1 MGQKFKGPSSVTVVA
16 GDSGTYSWDLST
28 NTIVAGANVA
38 RFFDLPFDLVKA
50 GLPIERY
57 IEKVHSDDR
66 GTVARTIHDAI
77 ITGDPYQQDYR
88 LVHADGTIT
97 RVMMLGQCFRN
108 ASGTPSQYVGMVFLM
123 AETAADYPTDT
134 LLILCQ
140 AAQEYAEKT
149 NNEIVNRLLERAVL
163 QLKQPQMDSELR
175 SYSTKH

>member
-1 MGQKFKGPSSVTVVA
+1 MGQKFEGPSSVTVVA

-38 RFFDLPFDLVKA
+38 RFFDLPFDLVKE
-50 GLPIERY
+50 GLPVERF
-57 IEKVHSDDR
+57 IEKVHSGDR
-66 GTVARTIHDAI
+66 GAVAKAIHDAI

-97 RVMMLGQCFRN
+97 RVMALGQCFRD
-108 ASGTPSQYVGMVFLM
+108 ASGTPSQYVGMVFQM

-140 AAQEYAEKT
+140 TAQEHAEKT
-149 NNEIVNRLLERAVL
+149 KNETVHWLLERAVL
-163 QLKQPQMDSELR
+163 QLKHPQMDSEFR